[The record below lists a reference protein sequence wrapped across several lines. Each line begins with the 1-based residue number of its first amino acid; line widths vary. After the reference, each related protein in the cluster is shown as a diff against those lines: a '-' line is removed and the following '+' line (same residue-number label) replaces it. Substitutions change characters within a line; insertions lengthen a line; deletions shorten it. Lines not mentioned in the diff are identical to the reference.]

1 MGGKRVAFTH
11 LADRPTASFVGTTTF
26 LWLQS
31 RPLFVPAKMRS
42 DLRYTMLPTR
52 PWVDKAPNAIEMV
65 M

>member
-1 MGGKRVAFTH
+1 MGGKRVAYPPARSSHGLFCRDDY
-11 LADRPTASFVGTTTF
+11 LPVAPV
-26 LWLQS
+26 

-52 PWVDKAPNAIEMV
+52 PWVDKAPNAIEMG